1 MNILGLIFW
10 GTGCICDMIC
20 RCDISICDIWRC
32 PSYLWHMFHSYLWHC
47 MFTCVLPICGIHT
60 CHSYLL
66 HMDVS
71 FLSVTHECVL
81 PICDICVIPI
91 YDMICSYVSFLSL
104 KIHICHS
111 YLLHMDVSLLSV
123 THECVLPICDV
134 CVIPI
139 YDMICSHVSFLS
151 VTFIYV
157 FIFVTYGCWIPV
169 CDTWACHSHL
179 WDGMIICVIAICDM
193 CVIPIHDIIYSHV
206 SFLSVIF
213 MYILIFVGY
222 FLQKGPISSGSLA
235 ERVLKFM
242 WASDIHMC
250 HSYLWHVCHSYLWHN
265 TFTCVLPICGV
276 HICRSYGVATISRL
290 LKIIGL
296 FAKEPIKQMIFCT
309 WDL

>member
-71 FLSVTHECVL
+71 FLSVTHECVI
-81 PICDICVIPI
+81 PICDI
-91 YDMICSYVSFLSL
+91 
-104 KIHICHS
+104 
-111 YLLHMDVSLLSV
+111 
-123 THECVLPICDV
+123 

-250 HSYLWHVCHSYLWHN
+250 HSYPWHMVHSYLWHN
-265 TFTCVLPICGV
+265 IFTCVLPIYDV
-276 HICRSYGVATISRL
+276 HICHFYGVATISRL

-296 FAKEPIKQMIFCT
+296 FAKEPIKQMIFCR